1 MGRGLRF
8 KTQVGGCLEEKDVE
22 RRFVSGQGGI
32 LKDYSRMIE
41 GIPQETLEA
50 LRAMGAGRVKVFFSA
65 VLPSAFTGMLAWTS
79 ISFESNFEASAV
91 LGTVGAGGIGY
102 VISNCMTRYAYGQ
115 AIVAIALVLAFTYA
129 MELGF
134 TAIKER
140 NGKIK

>member
-1 MGRGLRF
+1 MPTPQNREPGRRPRNPDTERYTMQGDWAVPNQHPTAPPQRRAP
-8 KTQVGGCLEEKDVE
+8 TQEQ
-22 RRFVSGQGGI
+22 RRAAARRRREI
-32 LKDYSRMIE
+32 RRRRRRL
-41 GIPQETLEA
+41 
-50 LRAMGAGRVKVFFSA
+50 
-65 VLPSAFTGMLAWTS
+65 
-79 ISFESNFEASAV
+79 AV